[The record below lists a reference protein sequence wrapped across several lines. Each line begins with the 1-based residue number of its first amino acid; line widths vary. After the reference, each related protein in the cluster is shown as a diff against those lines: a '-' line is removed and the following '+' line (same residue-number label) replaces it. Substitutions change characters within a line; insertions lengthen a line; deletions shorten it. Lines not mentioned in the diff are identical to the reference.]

1 MCVLFGGIFRF
12 LTDFLHWHLSQR
24 KALVQ
29 ELNAAT
35 STYVDGATHACMH
48 ICPPFMRVRWW
59 TYYHAHAPTH
69 YHDCAYEYVHSRCL
83 SLLGLCVCV
92 CVCVCAELVQRNEAA
107 RLRSQNDSAVL
118 ATKLKV
124 PIIAAHHLDRRN
136 QFSRSPNTFTMKRGF
151 NRARLRVYMHLH
163 QRVCS

>member
-35 STYVDGATHACMH
+35 STYVDGATRACMH
-48 ICPPFMRVRWW
+48 TWPPFMRVRWW

-92 CVCVCAELVQRNEAA
+92 CVCVCVQSLCNAT
-107 RLRSQNDSAVL
+107 RLRGCGVKMTALSS
-118 ATKLKV
+118 
-124 PIIAAHHLDRRN
+124 PPS
-136 QFSRSPNTFTMKRGF
+136 SRYPSSPLTTSIGETNSLVRQTPSR
-151 NRARLRVYMHLH
+151 
-163 QRVCS
+163 